1 MKSPGARMVG
11 AAEIEVI
18 IRSGAPAAATG
29 DANGKKRESVKNT
42 KFQPVDNTDFRCIG
56 YFRPPVALKNS
67 LSFKERAGVRM
78 GQQPNLRNP
87 SPPAPHPRRGW
98 AELKVHSP

>member
-29 DANGKKRESVKNT
+29 GANSNRRENVKNT
-42 KFQPVDNTDFRCIG
+42 
-56 YFRPPVALKNS
+56 
-67 LSFKERAGVRM
+67 
-78 GQQPNLRNP
+78 
-87 SPPAPHPRRGW
+87 
-98 AELKVHSP
+98 